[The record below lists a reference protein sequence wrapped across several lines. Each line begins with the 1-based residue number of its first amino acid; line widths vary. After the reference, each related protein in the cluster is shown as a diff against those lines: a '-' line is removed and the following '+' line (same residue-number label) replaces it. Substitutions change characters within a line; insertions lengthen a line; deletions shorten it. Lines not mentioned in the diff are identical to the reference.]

1 MPKNL
6 VEKIAEAFQGVDT
19 ILKLGDNGQY
29 AYLRILD
36 IANGIRE
43 KLLAAGVLI
52 IPADQNCEISQWE
65 SDVPGRMWHSAKVFT
80 MFTITDGVTPLTFS
94 AYGYARDMD
103 GKCVAIAQTAAL
115 KSFLKRM
122 ALIFGDYDDPERE
135 PDHIADLRP
144 DLQRKIDEQTMIK
157 GIDIRAFNAACKKN
171 GRTLEEVQEFLKTN
185 LAIDDV
191 KQILQMD
198 FKRAMAWAYKEEYS
212 DEAPRVDS

>member
-1 MPKNL
+1 
-6 VEKIAEAFQGVDT
+6 
-19 ILKLGDNGQY
+19 
-29 AYLRILD
+29 
-36 IANGIRE
+36 
-43 KLLAAGVLI
+43 
-52 IPADQNCEISQWE
+52 
-65 SDVPGRMWHSAKVFT
+65 MWHQAKVFT
-80 MFTITDGVTPLTFS
+80 QFFVTDGITTEKYS
-94 AYGYARDMD
+94 AYGYGRDMD

-115 KSFLKRM
+115 KSFLTRM

-171 GRTLEEVQEFLKTN
+171 GRTLEEMQQFLKAD
-185 LAIDDV
+185 LGVDDV
-191 KQILQMD
+191 KQILQQD

>member
-6 VEKIAEAFQGVDT
+6 VEKIAAAFQGVDT

-43 KLLAAGVLI
+43 KLLAQGVLI
-52 IPADQNCEISQWE
+52 IPADQNCEMERWE
-65 SDVPGRMWHSAKVFT
+65 SDIPGRVWHSAKVFT
-80 MFTITDGVTPLTFS
+80 QFKLTDGETTETFS
-94 AYGYARDMD
+94 AYGYARDLD

-144 DLQRKIDEQTMIK
+144 DLQRKIDEQTKIK
-157 GIDIRAFNAACKKN
+157 GIDIRAFNHACKKN
-171 GRTLEEVQEFLKTN
+171 EHTLEEVQAWLKSE
-185 LAIDDV
+185 LGVDDV
-191 KQILQMD
+191 KEILQQD
-198 FKRAMAWAYKEEYS
+198 FKKAMAWAYREEYV